1 MQNTQ
6 LYRALQTLTAT
17 ERRGLERFVQSPF
30 FNRSDKPVLL
40 LAYLETCLSPK
51 QEPSAEKAFEKTFL
65 KQTYDDAKMRLVSS
79 TLLALLEKYL
89 VYLENEGDESLN
101 HLCLAAAWRKRGL
114 AKPFRAALRD
124 ARKQQEKQPWRH
136 AGFYAD
142 QTDLEW
148 EQYQFDSSER
158 RTGKLNLQAV
168 SDNADVAFCA
178 RKLQLACLALSHQM
192 VYQADY
198 KLNLLDAA
206 LDFAARHLHIPVLG
220 LYYHCYRFLS
230 ETGDAESD
238 FQAFN
243 ALLREHS
250 NTLPPDEQRTLY
262 LLAINFGIRKI
273 NTAGASWPRDT
284 LTLYQNA
291 LERGLLLENG
301 RLSRFAFN
309 NMVAIALRLGELVWA
324 ETFII
329 NHKQQLERNYRETT
343 ASLNLARVA
352 YARRDLATALQNLQ
366 FADYKD
372 LINNLIAKTLQLKIY
387 YETGEYTLLESH
399 LGSMKN
405 YIRRHTTIGY
415 HRSNYSRIVYFTEKL
430 MALNF
435 RDEKALEELRKKIL
449 EEPLLSEKEWIL
461 SQLLRVDNRDS

>member
-6 LYRALQTLTAT
+6 LFRALQTLTTT

-30 FNRSDKPVLL
+30 FNRADKPVFLL
-40 LAYLETCLSPK
+40 DYLETCFSQK
-51 QEPSAEKAFEKTFL
+51 QEPSSETAFEKTFP
-65 KQTYDDAKMRLVSS
+65 KQPYDDAKLRLVSS

-89 VYLENEGDESLN
+89 VFLENDTDETLI
-101 HLCLAAAWRKRGL
+101 HQRLATVWRIRGL
-114 AKPFRAALRD
+114 AKPFHAALRD
-124 ARKQQEKQPWRH
+124 AHKHLEKQPWRH
-136 AGFYAD
+136 AGYYDAKT
-142 QTDLEW
+142 QTEW
-148 EQYQFDSSER
+148 EQYQFESSEH
-158 RTGKLNLQAV
+158 RTGELNLQAV

-178 RKLQLACLALSHQM
+178 RKLQLACLAISHQS

-198 KLNLLDAA
+198 KLDLLDAA
-206 LDFAARHLHIPVLG
+206 LDFAARHAHIPVLG

-230 ETGDAESD
+230 GTGDAEND

-250 NTLPPDEQRTLY
+250 DSLPPDEQRTLY
-262 LLAINFGIRKI
+262 LLAINFGIRKL
-273 NTAGASWPRDT
+273 NTAGGEWPRAT
-284 LTLYQNA
+284 LSLYQNA

-309 NMVAIALRLGELVWA
+309 NMVAIALRLGELAWA
-324 ETFII
+324 ETFIL

-387 YETGEYTLLESH
+387 YETGEYNLLESH
-399 LGSMKN
+399 LSSMKN

-435 RDEKALEELRKKIL
+435 REEKAVAALKEKIL
-449 EEPLLSEKEWIL
+449 AEPLLSEKVW
-461 SQLLRVDNRDS
+461 LLDMLVG

>member
-1 MQNTQ
+1 MLNTQ
-6 LYRALQTLTAT
+6 LFRALQTLNAT
-17 ERRGLERFVQSPF
+17 ERRGLERFAQSPF

-40 LAYLETCLSPK
+40 LAYLDTCLSQK
-51 QEPSAEKAFEKTFL
+51 QEPISETAFEKTFP
-65 KQTYDDAKMRLVSS
+65 KQPYDDAKLRLVSS

-89 VYLENEGDESLN
+89 VFLENDADETLI
-101 HLCLAAAWRKRGL
+101 HLRLTTVWRKRGL
-114 AKPFRAALRD
+114 AKPFHAALRD
-124 ARKQQEKQPWRH
+124 ARKHLEKQPWRH
-136 AGFYAD
+136 AGFFTSL
-142 QTDLEW
+142 TDLEW
-148 EQYQFDSSER
+148 EQYQFASSER
-158 RTGKLNLQAV
+158 RMGELNLQAV

-198 KLNLLDAA
+198 KLDLIDAA
-206 LDFAARHLHIPVLG
+206 LDFAARHPHIPALG

-230 ETGDAESD
+230 ETGDAEND

-250 NTLPPDEQRTLY
+250 DSLPPDEQRTLY

-309 NMVAIALRLGELVWA
+309 NMVAIALRLDELAWA
-324 ETFII
+324 ETFIL
-329 NHKQQLERNYRETT
+329 NHKQQLERHYRETT

-352 YARRDLATALQNLQ
+352 YARRDLDTALQNLQ

-372 LINNLIAKTLQLKIY
+372 L
-387 YETGEYTLLESH
+387 
-399 LGSMKN
+399 
-405 YIRRHTTIGY
+405 
-415 HRSNYSRIVYFTEKL
+415 
-430 MALNF
+430 
-435 RDEKALEELRKKIL
+435 
-449 EEPLLSEKEWIL
+449 
-461 SQLLRVDNRDS
+461 

>member
-6 LYRALQTLTAT
+6 LFRALQTLTAT

-30 FNRSDKPVLL
+30 FNRSDKPVFLL
-40 LAYLETCLSPK
+40 DYLDACLSQK
-51 QEPSAEKAFEKTFL
+51 QEPSSETAFEKTFP
-65 KQTYDDAKMRLVSS
+65 KQPYDDAKLRLVSS
-79 TLLALLEKYL
+79 VLLSLLEKYL
-89 VYLENEGDESLN
+89 VFLENEADEARNSLR
-101 HLCLAAAWRKRGL
+101 LATAWRKRGA
-114 AKPFRAALRD
+114 AKPFHAALRD
-124 ARKQQEKQPWRH
+124 AHKDLEKQPWRH
-136 AGFYAD
+136 AGFYAS

-148 EQYQFDSSER
+148 ERYQFASSER
-158 RTGKLNLQAV
+158 RTGELNLQAV

-178 RKLQLACLALSHQM
+178 RKLQLACLALSHQS

-198 KLNLLDAA
+198 QLDLLVAA
-206 LDFAARHLHIPVLG
+206 LDFAARHPHIPALG

-230 ETGDAESD
+230 ETGDAEND
-238 FQAFN
+238 FRAFN
-243 ALLREHS
+243 GLLREHS
-250 NTLPPDEQRTLY
+250 DSLPPDEQRTLF
-262 LLAINFGIRKI
+262 LLAINFGIRKL
-273 NTAGASWPRDT
+273 NTAGGEWPRAT
-284 LTLYQNA
+284 LSLYQNA

-309 NMVAIALRLGELVWA
+309 NMVAIALRLDELAWA
-324 ETFII
+324 ETFIL

-343 ASLNLARVA
+343 ASLNLARVS

-387 YETGEYTLLESH
+387 YETGEYNLLESH
-399 LGSMKN
+399 LSSMKN

-435 RDEKALEELRKKIL
+435 REEKAVEELRRKIA
-449 EEPLLSEKEWIL
+449 EEPLLSEKIW
-461 SQLLRVDNRDS
+461 LLEMLNDK